1 VIKSSDQARKLRSLS
16 KSKKGESMFR
26 ISVCVCAFLVLAC
39 FVMPMAAQQPA
50 AASANAAVPSVV
62 NFSGALTG
70 VNGKPLTGTVGVT
83 FYLYQESQGGS
94 PLWME
99 TQNVQPD
106 KAGHYSVALGSTSS
120 QGLPANVFASGEA
133 RWLGVQ
139 VQGQAEQ
146 PRVLLMSVPYALKAL
161 DAETIGGRPASSF
174 MLAPTSTAAG
184 KNGNVTPGTITGSGT
199 ADFVPLF
206 TGATTIGNSK
216 IFQTVGGNVGIGTT
230 TPAAKLDV
238 AGTGDVRDTLT
249 LFPKLTHPSLS
260 VHGTAFEVSNTGKVT
275 FIAGQTFPGT
285 GTVTSVGSG
294 AGLTGGPITH
304 SGTLSIA
311 NGGVTNAM
319 LAHSSLT
326 VNANSPLTGGG
337 SVSLGGSTSLGLTSS
352 CGSGQILKWN
362 GSAWACA
369 ADNNSGGTVTSIT
382 AGTGLSGGTITTSGT
397 ISINAS
403 VVPELAAA
411 NTFTNLNAISVS
423 SSSTALTIGQGSTG
437 DGLDIT
443 AGGGTGLFVSNT
455 GVSILAEG
463 SLPILAVASSTGSE
477 SLLGIAEDDSNYLPA
492 VYGIQDGSTQ
502 VTLGVEGVTSSA
514 IGAGVYGENI
524 NQSNTGSTFGQGS
537 GVWGDAGTSDSAF
550 GVVGT
555 ADDRNAI
562 VGENNSPSTFYAV
575 WANELS
581 SVGYPFGAVGP
592 GGYCNIDANG
602 DLFCTGTITPIAP
615 VDGGSRKVS
624 LYGVAAPE
632 NWFEDAGSGHLSNGE
647 AVINLEPLFGQTVN
661 TEMEYHV
668 FLTPNGDCNGLY
680 VGQKT
685 ATSFVVRE
693 LNHGTSSIAF
703 DYRIMAKRKGHENI
717 RMAEAAHIP
726 PQGTHRSVPLKAP
739 LPAKPPIVNRA
750 LMHPVSQL
758 SPLVKH

>member
-1 VIKSSDQARKLRSLS
+1 
-16 KSKKGESMFR
+16 MFR

-70 VNGKPLTGTVGVT
+70 VNGKPLTGAVGVT

-161 DAETIGGRPASSF
+161 DAETVGGRPASSF

-285 GTVTSVGSG
+285 GTVTSVASG

-311 NGGVTNAM
+311 NGGVSNAM

-397 ISINAS
+397 ISVNAS

-411 NTFTNLNAISVS
+411 NTFTNVNTVSINSGNPDLNLAN
-423 SSSTALTIGQGSTG
+423 
-437 DGLDIT
+437 
-443 AGGGTGLFVSNT
+443 AGGGDGIDIAVGSGNGITVTSGDFGIRAQNAGTDSVVAQGGFDGGYFIGGSGDGVFV
-455 GVSILAEG
+455 
-463 SLPILAVASSTGSE
+463 
-477 SLLGIAEDDSNYLPA
+477 EDDTDATFTAGA
-492 VYGIQDGSTQ
+492 VGFEFGSTTE
-502 VTLGVEGVTSSA
+502 TLGAWDFSA
-514 IGAGVYGENI
+514 SPAGYGVYGE
-524 NQSNTGSTFGQGS
+524 QVTGNSS
-537 GVWGDAGTSDSAF
+537 GFSRPSAIWGDASAAPGVLATSDSEDGLVALTADSSGFGQAAAFFDNTSTNGSDPVIYAYGF
-550 GVVGT
+550 GVGGT
-555 ADDRNAI
+555 CIINT
-562 VGENNSPSTFYAV
+562 S
-575 WANELS
+575 
-581 SVGYPFGAVGP
+581 
-592 GGYCNIDANG
+592 G
-602 DLFCTGTITPIAP
+602 DLECSGSKSAVVP
-615 VDGGSRKVS
+615 VDGGSRKVA
-624 LYGVAAPE
+624 LYAIEGPE
-632 NWFEDAGSGHLSNGE
+632 NWFEDAGSAHLSNGE
-647 AVINLEPLFGQTVN
+647 AVVNLEGVFGQTVN
-661 TEMEYHV
+661 TDIDYHV
-668 FLTPNGDCNGLY
+668 FLTPNGDCKGLY
-680 VGQKT
+680 VSQKT

-693 LNHGTSSIAF
+693 LGGGTSSIAF
-703 DYRIMAKRKGHENI
+703 DYRIMAKRKGYENI
-717 RMAEAAHIP
+717 RLADKTEAFRRPDSPTRAKSGL
-726 PQGTHRSVPLKAP
+726 QR
-739 LPAKPPIVNRA
+739 PAKPPSPQELREKHRLAAQRRSVA
-750 LMHPVSQL
+750 QL
-758 SPLVKH
+758 NPMVKH

>member
-1 VIKSSDQARKLRSLS
+1 
-16 KSKKGESMFR
+16 MFR

-99 TQNVQPD
+99 TQNVQAD

-120 QGLPANVFASGEA
+120 QGLPAHVFASGEA

-161 DAETIGGRPASSF
+161 DAETVGGRPASSF
-174 MLAPTSTAAG
+174 MLAPTSSAGG
-184 KNGNVTPGTITGSGT
+184 KNANVPPGTITGSGT

-206 TGATTIGNSK
+206 TGTTTIGNSK
-216 IFQTVGGNVGIGTT
+216 IFQTVGGNVGIATT

-249 LFPKLTHPSLS
+249 LFPKLTHPSLT

-311 NGGVTNAM
+311 NGGVTNTM

-326 VNANSPLTGGG
+326 VHASSPLTGGG
-337 SVSLGGSTSLGLTSS
+337 AVSLGGSTSLGLES
-352 CGSGQILKWN
+352 CATGQILKWN

-397 ISINAS
+397 ISVNAS
-403 VVPELAAA
+403 VVPELGAA
-411 NTFTNLNAISVS
+411 NTFTNVNTVSINSSNPDLNLAN
-423 SSSTALTIGQGSTG
+423 
-437 DGLDIT
+437 
-443 AGGGTGLFVSNT
+443 AGGGDGIDIAVGSGNGITVTSGDFGIRAQNASTDSVVAQGGFDGGYFIGGSGDGVFVEDDT
-455 GVSILAEG
+455 DATFTAGTVGFEFG
-463 SLPILAVASSTGSE
+463 STTETLGAWDFSASSNG
-477 SLLGIAEDDSNYLPA
+477 Y
-492 VYGIQDGSTQ
+492 
-502 VTLGVEGVTSSA
+502 
-514 IGAGVYGENI
+514 GVYGE
-524 NQSNTGSTFGQGS
+524 QVSGNTS
-537 GVWGDAGTSDSAF
+537 GFSRPSGIWGDASAAPGVLATSDSEDALVAVTADSSNFGQAAAFFDNTSTNTSDPVIYAAGF
-550 GVVGT
+550 GV
-555 ADDRNAI
+555 
-562 VGENNSPSTFYAV
+562 
-575 WANELS
+575 
-581 SVGYPFGAVGP
+581 
-592 GGYCNIDANG
+592 GGVCIINTSG
-602 DLFCTGTITPIAP
+602 DLNCSGSKSAVVP
-615 VDGGSRKVS
+615 VDGGSRKVA
-624 LYGVAAPE
+624 LYAIEGPE
-632 NWFEDAGSGHLSNGE
+632 NWFEDAGSAHLSNGE
-647 AVINLEPLFGQTVN
+647 AVVNLEGIFGQTVN
-661 TEMEYHV
+661 TDIDYHV
-668 FLTPNGDCNGLY
+668 FLTPNGDCKGLY
-680 VGQKT
+680 VTQKT

-693 LNHGTSSIAF
+693 LGGGTSSIDF
-703 DYRIMAKRKGHENI
+703 DYRIMAKRKGYENI
-717 RMAEAAHIP
+717 RLEDRTKLFAGPAVKPGLKPVAKPPNPHEVREKHAAMARRVA
-726 PQGTHRSVPLKAP
+726 QVTRVPLK
-739 LPAKPPIVNRA
+739 KVN
-750 LMHPVSQL
+750 
-758 SPLVKH
+758 

>member
-1 VIKSSDQARKLRSLS
+1 
-16 KSKKGESMFR
+16 
-26 ISVCVCAFLVLAC
+26 
-39 FVMPMAAQQPA
+39 
-50 AASANAAVPSVV
+50 
-62 NFSGALTG
+62 
-70 VNGKPLTGTVGVT
+70 
-83 FYLYQESQGGS
+83 
-94 PLWME
+94 ME
-99 TQNVQPD
+99 TQNVQAD

-139 VQGQAEQ
+139 VQGQPEQ
-146 PRVLLMSVPYALKAL
+146 ARVLLMSVPYALKAL
-161 DAETIGGRPASSF
+161 DAETIGGKPASSF
-174 MLAPTSTAAG
+174 MLAPTSSAGG
-184 KNGNVTPGTITGSGT
+184 KNANVPPGTITGSGT

-206 TGATTIGNSK
+206 TGTTTIGNSK

-275 FIAGQTFPGT
+275 FVAGQTFPGT

-311 NGGVTNAM
+311 TGGVTNAM

-326 VNANSPLTGGG
+326 VTANGPLTGGG
-337 SVSLGGSTSLGLTSS
+337 SVSLGNSTSLGLES
-352 CGSGQILKWN
+352 CAAGQILEFVS
-362 GSAWACA
+362 GAWKCVNPAT
-369 ADNNSGGTVTSIT
+369 GTVTSVGSGLGLTGGPIT
-382 AGTGLSGGTITTSGT
+382 GSGT
-397 ISINAS
+397 LAINTS
-403 VVPELAAA
+403 VVPQLGAA
-411 NTFTNLNAISVS
+411 NSFTNNNAITANDSSATLSVAN
-423 SSSTALTIGQGSTG
+423 TSTG
-437 DGLDIT
+437 DGIDIT
-443 AGGGTGLFVSNT
+443 TGGGTGLFVSNT
-455 GVSILAEG
+455 GVGVIAEG
-463 SLPILAVASSTGSE
+463 SFPILAVASSTGSE
-477 SLLGIAEDDSNYLPA
+477 SLLGIAENDSNYLPA

-502 VTLGVEGVTSSA
+502 RTLGVEGVTNSA

-524 NQSNTGSTFGQGS
+524 NQSNTGSAFGPGA
-537 GVWGDAGTSDSAF
+537 GVWGDAGTSDSAY

-555 ADDRNAI
+555 ADDRNA
-562 VGENNSPSTFYAV
+562 VVAENNSPSTYYAL

-602 DLFCTGTITPIAP
+602 DLFCSGTITPIAP

-632 NWFEDAGSGHLSNGE
+632 NWFEDAGSGQLSNGG

-680 VGQKT
+680 VTQKT

-693 LNHGTSSIAF
+693 LNRGTSSIAF
-703 DYRIMAKRKGHENI
+703 DYRIMAKRKGHENV

>member
-1 VIKSSDQARKLRSLS
+1 
-16 KSKKGESMFR
+16 MFR

-99 TQNVQPD
+99 TQNVQAD

-120 QGLPANVFASGEA
+120 QGLPAHVFASGEA

-161 DAETIGGRPASSF
+161 DAETVGGRPASSF
-174 MLAPTSTAAG
+174 MLAPTSSAGG
-184 KNGNVTPGTITGSGT
+184 KNANVPPGTITGSGT

-206 TGATTIGNSK
+206 TGTTTIGNSK
-216 IFQTVGGNVGIGTT
+216 IFQTVGGSIGIATT

-249 LFPKLTHPSLS
+249 LFPKLTHPSLT

-311 NGGVTNAM
+311 NGGVSNTM

-326 VNANSPLTGGG
+326 VHASSPLTGGG
-337 SVSLGGSTSLGLTSS
+337 AVSLGGSTSLGLES
-352 CGSGQILKWN
+352 CGTGQILKWN

-397 ISINAS
+397 ISVNAS
-403 VVPELAAA
+403 VVPELGAA
-411 NTFTNLNAISVS
+411 NTFTNVNTVSINSSNPDLNLAN
-423 SSSTALTIGQGSTG
+423 
-437 DGLDIT
+437 
-443 AGGGTGLFVSNT
+443 AGGGDGIDIAVGSGNGITVTSGDFGIRAQNASTDSVVAQGGFDGGYFIGGSGDGVFV
-455 GVSILAEG
+455 
-463 SLPILAVASSTGSE
+463 
-477 SLLGIAEDDSNYLPA
+477 EDDTDATFTAGA
-492 VYGIQDGSTQ
+492 VGFEFGSTTE
-502 VTLGVEGVTSSA
+502 TLGAWDFSA
-514 IGAGVYGENI
+514 SPAGYGVYGE
-524 NQSNTGSTFGQGS
+524 QVTGNSS
-537 GVWGDAGTSDSAF
+537 GFSRPSAIWGDASAAPGVLATSDSEDALVAVTADSSNFGQAAAFFDNTSTNTSDPVIYAAGF
-550 GVVGT
+550 GV
-555 ADDRNAI
+555 
-562 VGENNSPSTFYAV
+562 
-575 WANELS
+575 
-581 SVGYPFGAVGP
+581 
-592 GGYCNIDANG
+592 GGVCIINTSG
-602 DLFCTGTITPIAP
+602 DLNCSGSKSAVVP
-615 VDGGSRKVS
+615 VDGGSRKVA
-624 LYGVAAPE
+624 LYAIEGPE
-632 NWFEDAGSGHLSNGE
+632 NWFEDAGSAHLSNGE
-647 AVINLEPLFGQTVN
+647 AVVNLEGIFGQTVN
-661 TEMEYHV
+661 TDIDYHV
-668 FLTPNGDCNGLY
+668 FLTPNGDCKGLY
-680 VGQKT
+680 VTQKT

-693 LNHGTSSIAF
+693 LGGGTSSIAF
-703 DYRIMAKRKGHENI
+703 DYRIMAKRKGYENI
-717 RMAEAAHIP
+717 RLADKTEAFRRPESPTGAQGSLHRP
-726 PQGTHRSVPLKAP
+726 ANVPSPQELREKHRLAAQRRSVA
-739 LPAKPPIVNRA
+739 
-750 LMHPVSQL
+750 QL
-758 SPLVKH
+758 NPMVKH

>member
-1 VIKSSDQARKLRSLS
+1 
-16 KSKKGESMFR
+16 MFR

-50 AASANAAVPSVV
+50 AASANAAVPSMV
-62 NFSGALTG
+62 NFSGVLTG
-70 VNGKPLTGTVGVT
+70 VNNKPLTGTVGVT

-174 MLAPTSTAAG
+174 MLAPTSSAGG
-184 KNGNVTPGTITGSGT
+184 KNANVPPGTITGSGT

-206 TGATTIGNSK
+206 TGTTTIGNSK

-260 VHGTAFEVSNTGKVT
+260 VHGTAFQVSNTGNVT

-304 SGTLSIA
+304 SGTLSIKT
-311 NGGVTNAM
+311 GGVTNAM
-319 LAHSSLT
+319 LANSSLT
-326 VNANSPLTGGG
+326 VTANSPLTGGG
-337 SVSLGGSTSLGLTSS
+337 AVSLGGSTSLSLKS
-352 CGSGQILKWN
+352 CASGQILKWN

-369 ADNNSGGTVTSIT
+369 ADNNSGGTVTSVGSGLGLTGGPIT
-382 AGTGLSGGTITTSGT
+382 SSGT
-397 ISINAS
+397 LSINTS
-403 VVPELAAA
+403 VVPQLAGA
-411 NTFTNLNAISVS
+411 NSFTNNNAITANNSSTTLTVTNS
-423 SSSTALTIGQGSTG
+423 SSGDAIDVNENGSG
-437 DGLDIT
+437 
-443 AGGGTGLFVSNT
+443 AGLFVNGGDIGLLLENSFIP
-455 GVSILAEG
+455 ILAE
-463 SLPILAVASSTGSE
+463 SPSTGIEAIFAEASNN
-477 SLLGIAEDDSNYLPA
+477 SNFIAGIFGE
-492 VYGIQDGSTQ
+492 GTGSSAR
-502 VTLGVEGVTSSA
+502 TLGVEGVTASA
-514 IGAGVYGENI
+514 TGAGVYGENM
-524 NQSNTGSTFGQGS
+524 NQSNTGSGFGTGS
-537 GVWGDAGTSDSAF
+537 GVWGDAGTSNGAF

-562 VGENNSPSTFYAV
+562 VAENNSPSTYYAL
-575 WANELS
+575 WANELAS
-581 SVGYPFGAVGP
+581 NGFPFGAVGP

-602 DLFCTGTITPIAP
+602 DLFCSGTITPIAP

-632 NWFEDAGSGHLSNGE
+632 NWFEDAGSGQLSNGK
-647 AVINLEPLFGQTVN
+647 AVINLESLFGQTVN

-680 VGQKT
+680 VAQKT

-693 LNHGTSSIAF
+693 LNHGTSGVAF
-703 DYRIMAKRKGHENI
+703 DYRIMAKRKGHENV

-726 PQGTHRSVPLKAP
+726 PQGTHLSEPIKARVPTK
-739 LPAKPPIVNRA
+739 PAIANRA
-750 LMHPVSQL
+750 LKQPVAQL
-758 SPLVKH
+758 NPVVKH

>member
-1 VIKSSDQARKLRSLS
+1 
-16 KSKKGESMFR
+16 MFR

-50 AASANAAVPSVV
+50 AASANAAVPSMV
-62 NFSGALTG
+62 NFSGVLTG
-70 VNGKPLTGTVGVT
+70 VNNKPLTGTVGVT

-174 MLAPTSTAAG
+174 MLAPTSSAGG
-184 KNGNVTPGTITGSGT
+184 KNANVPPGTITGSGT

-206 TGATTIGNSK
+206 TGTTTIGNSK

-311 NGGVTNAM
+311 TGGVTNAM

-326 VNANSPLTGGG
+326 VNASSPLTGGG
-337 SVSLGGSTSLGLTSS
+337 AVSLGGSTSLGLTSS

-369 ADNNSGGTVTSIT
+369 ADNNSGGTVTSVGSGLGLTGGPIT
-382 AGTGLSGGTITTSGT
+382 SSGT
-397 ISINAS
+397 LSINTS
-403 VVPELAAA
+403 VVPQLAGA
-411 NTFTNLNAISVS
+411 NSFTNNNAITANN
-423 SSSTALTIGQGSTG
+423 SSTTLTVTNSSTG
-437 DGLDIT
+437 DAIDVNENGSGAGLSVNGGDI
-443 AGGGTGLFVSNT
+443 GLLLENSFIP
-455 GVSILAEG
+455 ILAE
-463 SLPILAVASSTGSE
+463 SPSTGIE
-477 SLLGIAEDDSNYLPA
+477 AIFAEAANNGNFIAGIFGE
-492 VYGIQDGSTQ
+492 GTGSTAR
-502 VTLGVEGVTSSA
+502 TLGVEGVTASA
-514 IGAGVYGENI
+514 TGAGVYGENK
-524 NQSNTGSTFGQGS
+524 NQSSTGSGFGTGS
-537 GVWGDAGTSDSAF
+537 GVWGDAGTSNGAF

-562 VGENNSPSTFYAV
+562 VAENNSPSTYYAL
-575 WANELS
+575 WANELAS
-581 SVGYPFGAVGP
+581 GGFPFGAAGP

-602 DLFCTGTITPIAP
+602 DLFCSGTITPIAP

-632 NWFEDAGSGHLSNGE
+632 NWFEDAGSGQLSNGK

-680 VGQKT
+680 VAQKT

-693 LNHGTSSIAF
+693 LNHGTSGVAF
-703 DYRIMAKRKGHENI
+703 DYRIMAKRKGHENV

-726 PQGTHRSVPLKAP
+726 PQGTHLSEPIKARVPTK
-739 LPAKPPIVNRA
+739 PAIANRA
-750 LMHPVSQL
+750 LKQPVAQL
-758 SPLVKH
+758 NPVVKH